1 MKIVV
6 INGPN
11 LNLLGK
17 REPSIYG
24 DKSLEDLQSYL
35 IKVALENKIEVD
47 FFQSNIEGN
56 IVDCIQQANE
66 SADGIILNAGAYTH
80 TSVAIRD
87 AVSAISVPV
96 VEVHISNPL
105 ARESFRKISLLAEV
119 TAGSISGFGF
129 DSYLLALLW
138 FSRKT

>member
-47 FFQSNIEGN
+47 FFQRNIEGN
-56 IVDCIQQANE
+56 IVDCIQQANKSGDE
-66 SADGIILNAGAYTH
+66 IGRA
-80 TSVAIRD
+80 
-87 AVSAISVPV
+87 PV
-96 VEVHISNPL
+96 
-105 ARESFRKISLLAEV
+105 
-119 TAGSISGFGF
+119 
-129 DSYLLALLW
+129 
-138 FSRKT
+138 